1 MPHINSIFEGD
12 VDLHR
17 HFGYPPNLSNQQFV
31 NVQFIG
37 VDFRG
42 AIMNGTH
49 FHNVEFI
56 DCIVRGADFSR
67 ARLTGSTRLNGS

>member
-1 MPHINSIFEGD
+1 MPHINSIFRGSRA
-12 VDLHR
+12 LHQR
-17 HFGYPPNLSNQQFV
+17 FGSPPNLSNQQFV
-31 NVQFIG
+31 NVQFID

-49 FHNVEFI
+49 FHDVQFV
-56 DCIVRGADFSR
+56 DCIVRGADFSQ